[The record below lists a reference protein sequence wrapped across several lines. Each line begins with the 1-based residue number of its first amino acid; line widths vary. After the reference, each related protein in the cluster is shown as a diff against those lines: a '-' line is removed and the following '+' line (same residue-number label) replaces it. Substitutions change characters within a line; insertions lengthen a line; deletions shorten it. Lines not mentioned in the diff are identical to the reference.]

1 MLSGVYRYN
10 QGFLCLGITWKKDM
24 SETTASNFLRTIIE
38 TDLKE
43 GKHDSIVT
51 RFPPEPNGYLHIGHA
66 KAICI
71 NFGLAQDFQGQTNLR
86 FDDTN
91 PEKEEQAYIE
101 AIKEDIEWLGFEWA
115 GDVKYT
121 SDYFDTLY
129 EWAVHLIKNG
139 DAYVC
144 DLTAEQIREY
154 RGSLTE
160 PGINS
165 PYRERSVEE
174 NLALFEKMKAGE
186 LDEGSCSL
194 RAKIDMA
201 SPNVN
206 MRDPIIYRIRKVT
219 HHQTGD
225 KWKIYPAYDFAH
237 GQGDALE
244 GVTHSLCSLEFED
257 HRPLYEWYIAHLPVP
272 NTPRQIEFARMNVN
286 YTVTSKR
293 KLKKLVDD
301 GVVSGWDDPRMPT
314 ISGMRRR
321 GFTPASIVTF
331 VQSTGISRAV
341 GTTVDL
347 GMLDA
352 AVRDDL
358 NEHAPRAMAVLQPLK
373 VVLTNLP
380 EDFEQ
385 TIIQPA
391 HPQKPEMGERTIPL
405 TREIYIDQDDFNEDN
420 TLSKKKFKRLVPGD
434 YVRLRGGFIIK
445 AESFTKDEQGQIV
458 EIQATAVEGSIG
470 NNVEGVKPRGV
481 IQWVSVKYGVR
492 ATIRSY
498 DRLFSHPTPDKGDN
512 DFMQHINP
520 NSLTTIEQCIVEPSL
535 ASAKPET
542 NFQFEREGYFVV
554 DRFDSKPDALVF
566 NKTIGLRDTWERSV

>member
-1 MLSGVYRYN
+1 
-10 QGFLCLGITWKKDM
+10 M
-24 SETTASNFLRTIIE
+24 SETTASNFLRTILE
-38 TDLKE
+38 KDLKE
-43 GKHDSIVT
+43 GKHDAIVT

-91 PEKEEQAYIE
+91 PEKEEQAYID
-101 AIKEDIEWLGFEWA
+101 AIKEDIEWMGFEWA
-115 GDVKYT
+115 GKVKFT

-129 EWAVHLIKNG
+129 DWAVHLIKNG

-144 DLTAEQIREY
+144 DLSAEQIREY

-160 PGINS
+160 PGKNS
-165 PYRERSVEE
+165 PYRDRSVDE

-186 LDEGSCSL
+186 FDEGACSL

-257 HRPLYEWYIAHLPVP
+257 HRPLYEWYLAHLPVP
-272 NTPRQIEFARMNVN
+272 SKPRQIEFARMNVN

-293 KLKKLVDD
+293 KLKKLVDE
-301 GVVSGWDDPRMPT
+301 GVVAGWDDPRMPT

-321 GFTPASIVTF
+321 GFTPASIVSF
-331 VQSTGISRAV
+331 VNATGISRAV

-358 NEHAPRAMAVLQPLK
+358 NEHAPRAMAVLKPLK

-385 TIIQPA
+385 VVTQPA
-391 HPQKPEMGERTIPL
+391 HPQKPDMGERKIPL
-405 TREIYIDQDDFNEDN
+405 TREIYIDQGDFNEDS

-445 AESFTKDEQGQIV
+445 ADDYVKDEAGNVI
-458 EIQATAVEGSIG
+458 EIKATAVEGSIG

-481 IQWVSVKYGVR
+481 IQWVSVKHGVK
-492 ATIRSY
+492 ATVRSY
-498 DRLFSHPTPDKGDN
+498 DRLFSHPTPDKGDSE
-512 DFMQHINP
+512 FMDHINP
-520 NSLTTIEQCIVEPSL
+520 TSLEVIEGCIVEPSL
-535 ASAKPET
+535 ANVAPESV
-542 NFQFEREGYFVV
+542 FQFEREGYFVA
-554 DRFDSKPDALVF
+554 DRYDSKPGALVF

>member
-1 MLSGVYRYN
+1 
-10 QGFLCLGITWKKDM
+10 M
-24 SETTASNFLRTIIE
+24 SETTTSNFLRTIIE

-43 GKHDSIVT
+43 GKHDAIVT

-91 PEKEEQAYIE
+91 PEKEEQAYID

-144 DLTAEQIREY
+144 DLSAEQIREY

-160 PGINS
+160 PGMNS
-165 PYRERSVEE
+165 PFRERSIEE
-174 NLALFEKMKAGE
+174 NLALFEQMKAGE

-272 NTPRQIEFARMNVN
+272 STPRQIEFARMNVN

-301 GVVSGWDDPRMPT
+301 GVVNGWDDPRMPT

-321 GFTPASIVTF
+321 GFSPASIVTF
-331 VQSTGISRAV
+331 VHSTGISRAV

-385 TIIQPA
+385 TVTQPA
-391 HPQKPEMGERTIPL
+391 HPQKPEMGERAIPL
-405 TREIYIDQDDFNEDN
+405 TREIFIDQDDFNEDSS
-420 TLSKKKFKRLVPGD
+420 LSKKKFKRLVPGD

-445 AESFTKDEQGQIV
+445 AESFTKDDQGHIV

-470 NNVEGVKPRGV
+470 NNVEGAKPRGV
-481 IQWVSVKYGVR
+481 IQWVSAKYGVK
-492 ATIRSY
+492 ATVRSY
-498 DRLFSHPTPDKGDN
+498 DRLFSHPTPDKGDS

-535 ASAKPET
+535 ANAEPEA
-542 NFQFEREGYFVV
+542 NYQFEREGYFVV
-554 DRFDSKPDALVF
+554 DRFDSKPGALVF

>member
-1 MLSGVYRYN
+1 
-10 QGFLCLGITWKKDM
+10 M

-43 GKHDSIVT
+43 GKHNAIVT

-91 PEKEEQAYIE
+91 PEKEEQAYID

-115 GDVKYT
+115 GEVKYT

-129 EWAVHLIKNG
+129 DWAVHLIKNG

-144 DLTAEQIREY
+144 DLNAEQIREY

-165 PYRERSVEE
+165 PFRERSVDE
-174 NLALFEKMKAGE
+174 NLALFEKMKAGD

-257 HRPLYEWYIAHLPVP
+257 HRPLYEWYLAHLPVP
-272 NTPRQIEFARMNVN
+272 STPRQIEFARMNVN

-321 GFTPASIVTF
+321 GFTPASIVSF
-331 VQSTGISRAV
+331 VHSTGISRAV

-373 VVLTNLP
+373 VVLANLS

-385 TIIQPA
+385 TITQPA
-391 HPQKPEMGERTIPL
+391 HPQQPEMGERSIPL
-405 TREIYIDQDDFNEDN
+405 TREIFIDQDDFNEDSS
-420 TLSKKKFKRLVPGD
+420 LSKKKFKRLVPGD

-445 AESFTKDEQGQIV
+445 AESFTKDDQGNIV

-470 NNVEGVKPRGV
+470 NNVEGAKPRGV
-481 IQWVSVKYGVR
+481 IQWVSAKYGVK

-498 DRLFSHPTPDKGDN
+498 DRLFSHPTPDKGDS

-520 NSLTTIEQCIVEPSL
+520 NSLTIIEQCIVEPSL
-535 ASAKPET
+535 ATAEPEASY
-542 NFQFEREGYFVV
+542 QFEREGYFVV
-554 DRFDSKPDALVF
+554 DRFDSKPGALVF

>member
-1 MLSGVYRYN
+1 
-10 QGFLCLGITWKKDM
+10 M
-24 SETTASNFLRTIIE
+24 SETTASNFLRTILE
-38 TDLKE
+38 KDLKE
-43 GKHDSIVT
+43 GKHDAIVT

-91 PEKEEQAYIE
+91 PEKEEQAYID
-101 AIKEDIEWLGFEWA
+101 AIKEDIEWMGFEWA
-115 GDVKYT
+115 GKVKFT

-129 EWAVHLIKNG
+129 DWAVHLIKNG

-144 DLTAEQIREY
+144 DLSAEQIREY

-160 PGINS
+160 PGKNS
-165 PYRERSVEE
+165 PYRDRSVDE

-186 LDEGSCSL
+186 FDEGACSL

-257 HRPLYEWYIAHLPVP
+257 HRPLYEWYLAHLPVP
-272 NTPRQIEFARMNVN
+272 SNPRQIEFARMNVN

-293 KLKKLVDD
+293 KLKKLVDE
-301 GVVSGWDDPRMPT
+301 GVVAGWDDPRMPT

-321 GFTPASIVTF
+321 GFTPASIVSF
-331 VQSTGISRAV
+331 VNATGISRAV

-358 NEHAPRAMAVLQPLK
+358 NEYAPRAMAVLKPLK

-385 TIIQPA
+385 VVTQPA
-391 HPQKPEMGERTIPL
+391 HPQKPDMGERKIPL
-405 TREIYIDQDDFNEDN
+405 TREIYIDQGDFNEDS

-445 AESFTKDEQGQIV
+445 ADDYVNDDAGNVI
-458 EIQATAVEGSIG
+458 EIKATAVEGSIG

-481 IQWVSVKYGVR
+481 IQWVSVKHGVK
-492 ATIRSY
+492 ATVRSY
-498 DRLFSHPTPDKGDN
+498 DRLFSHPTPDKGDS
-512 DFMQHINP
+512 DFMDHINP
-520 NSLTTIEQCIVEPSL
+520 ASLEVIEGCIVEPSL
-535 ASAKPET
+535 ANVAPESV
-542 NFQFEREGYFVV
+542 FQFEREGYFVA
-554 DRFDSKPDALVF
+554 DRYDSKPGALVF